1 MKVLLII
8 FACCLTGC
16 VSALDPVVYP
26 DIASEWRTL
35 GIKSLVTKQKDVVTG
50 IYAVEVGNSYFGDTV
65 ALRYDGDR
73 VALYSAT
80 NVVFVSG
87 YVGIQDSAA
96 RMLAAYR
103 SVTGSLVGILDVIS
117 VGGDAVKDVING
129 AGQGRDLTFDGA
141 LQVNGQSIP
150 VRFSKKGLINTRL
163 RGFSIIAHRGGGR
176 NSERL
181 GYSENSIEMMRFASR
196 LGASAIE
203 IDVQM
208 TRDSIPIIFHDP
220 TFTSRTVQSS
230 YIIGPVENYTLA
242 QMRSAT
248 RLVYG
253 EQIPTL
259 REVLQTVIDS
269 TNLTI
274 VWLDVKQTKVIDSI
288 LIIAKEMN
296 DYAKGKRNKFEV
308 LFGIPEEAVLNRY
321 LESPFAGTVPVLCE
335 LDIDAVRKVNA
346 SVWAPRFTAGI
357 QSETVMRMQA
367 EGRRVFVWTLDDEA
381 FVRKYLEADVFDGI
395 LTNYPTMLA
404 AIFYTRGLRF

>member
-1 MKVLLII
+1 MRPVLII
-8 FACCLTGC
+8 LVCVVAGC

-26 DIASEWRTL
+26 DIATEWRAL
-35 GIKSLVTKQKDVVTG
+35 GIKSLVSKQKDVVTG
-50 IYAVEVGNSYFGDTV
+50 VYSVEAGSAYLGDTV
-65 ALRYDGDR
+65 TMRYDGDR
-73 VALYSAT
+73 VAMYAAS

-87 YVGIQDSAA
+87 FVGIRDSVA

-103 SVTGSLVGILDVIS
+103 AVTGSLVGRLDMS
-117 VGGDAVKDVING
+117 TLANDGMKDLGNG
-129 AGQGRDLTFDGA
+129 VGQGRDLTFVGM
-141 LQVNGQSIP
+141 LEINGERVS
-150 VRFSKKGLINTRL
+150 VRLVKKGLINTRL
-163 RGFSIIAHRGGGR
+163 RGFTIIAHRGGGR

-196 LGASAIE
+196 LGATAIE
-203 IDVQM
+203 IDVRM
-208 TRDSIPIIFHDP
+208 TKDGIPIIFHDP

-242 QMRSAT
+242 QMRSST

-259 REVLQTVIDS
+259 REVLQTVVDS
-269 TNLTI
+269 TNLTM
-274 VWLDVKQTKVIDSI
+274 VWLDVKQVRVIDSI
-288 LIIAKEMN
+288 LIIAKEIN

-308 LFGIPEEAVLNRY
+308 VFGIPDEAVLNRY

-335 LDIDAVRKVNA
+335 LDIDAVRKVDA

-357 QSETVMRMQA
+357 QSETVKLMQA
-367 EGRRVFVWTLDDEA
+367 EGRRVFVWTLDDEV
-381 FVRKYLEADVFDGI
+381 FVRRYLEADVFDGI

-404 AIFYTRGLRF
+404 AIFYSRGVRF

>member
-1 MKVLLII
+1 MRIAYFVIV
-8 FACCLTGC
+8 CCLTGC
-16 VSALDPVVYP
+16 VSALDPLVYP
-26 DIASEWRTL
+26 GIAAEWQSL
-35 GIKSLVTKQKDVVTG
+35 GIKPLVSKQKDVVTG
-50 IYAVEVGNSYFGDTV
+50 IYAVEEGNAFFGDTV
-65 ALRYDGDR
+65 AVRDEGDR
-73 VALYSAT
+73 VAIYSAR
-80 NVVFVSG
+80 NVVFVNG
-87 YVGIQDSAA
+87 YVGIRDSVV

-103 SVTGSLVGILDVIS
+103 SVTGSLVGRLDLLTH
-117 VGGDAVKDVING
+117 GTNGLKDVING
-129 AGQGRDLTFDGA
+129 AGQGRDLTFDGT
-141 LQVNGQSIP
+141 LQANGQSIP

-181 GYSENSIEMMRFASR
+181 GFSENSIEMMRFASR

-208 TRDSIPIIFHDP
+208 TKDGIPIIFHDP

-269 TNLTI
+269 TNLTM

-357 QSETVMRMQA
+357 QSETVTQMQA